1 MNKHKLPDS
10 PKIGVLLTNL
20 GTPDAPTK
28 AAVRPFLKELLSD
41 PRVVGSPPPR
51 WLWKLILNG
60 FILNIR
66 PKKSAKKYQS
76 IWDTHGEGSP
86 LLAISKKQKGA
97 VEAALNEPSPGEFTG
112 TLGMRY
118 GNPSI
123 ACALKEL
130 ESENCEKIL
139 VLPLYPQYASSS
151 TGSAFDAVSHE
162 IKKWRKVPELG
173 FINCYNEEASYIQ
186 SLANSLKEFQ
196 EIHGVPDLL
205 LMSYHGIPKRQF
217 DKGDKYPCQCCKT
230 S

>member
-1 MNKHKLPDS
+1 MSKQELVDS
-10 PKIGVLLTNL
+10 QKIGVLLTNL

-60 FILNIR
+60 IILNVR

-86 LLAISKKQKGA
+86 LLAISKKQKSA
-97 VEAALNEPSPGEFTG
+97 VETALNEHSPDEFSVA
-112 TLGMRY
+112 LGMRY

-123 ACALKEL
+123 ASALKEL

-162 IKKWRKVPELG
+162 IKKWQKMPELG
-173 FINCYNEEASYIQ
+173 FINCYNEEDLYIQ
-186 SLANSLKEFQ
+186 IGRA
-196 EIHGVPDLL
+196 HV
-205 LMSYHGIPKRQF
+205 
-217 DKGDKYPCQCCKT
+217 
-230 S
+230 